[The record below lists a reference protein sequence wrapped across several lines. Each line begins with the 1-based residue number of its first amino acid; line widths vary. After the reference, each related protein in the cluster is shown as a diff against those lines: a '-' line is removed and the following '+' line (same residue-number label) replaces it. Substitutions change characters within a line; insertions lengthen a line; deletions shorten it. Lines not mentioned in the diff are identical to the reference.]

1 MAWFFL
7 VIAGLMEVGWAIGL
21 KFTFGFTRM
30 WPSLATLAC
39 MGVSFF
45 LLSLA
50 LKTIPVGTG
59 YAVWT
64 GIGAV
69 GTALVGMWWLGE
81 SREVLKIVCIL
92 LIVAG
97 IFVLKFCSS

>member
-45 LLSLA
+45 CC
-50 LKTIPVGTG
+50 P
-59 YAVWT
+59 
-64 GIGAV
+64 
-69 GTALVGMWWLGE
+69 WL
-81 SREVLKIVCIL
+81 
-92 LIVAG
+92 
-97 IFVLKFCSS
+97 